1 MPIYHFN
8 LADHVIE
15 QDIEGTELDDP
26 AIARVEAI
34 RFAGAYLA
42 DHPEL
47 MDDGQVFEVQV
58 TDDKGRAIFT
68 IDISSRGAG

>member
-8 LADHVIE
+8 LADHLIE
-15 QDIEGTELDDP
+15 PDTEGTELDNS
-26 AIARVEAI
+26 AIARVEAV

-47 MDDGQVFEVQV
+47 MDDDQLFEVQV
-58 TDDKGRAIFT
+58 TDDAGRAIFT
-68 IDISSRGAG
+68 INITSRAG